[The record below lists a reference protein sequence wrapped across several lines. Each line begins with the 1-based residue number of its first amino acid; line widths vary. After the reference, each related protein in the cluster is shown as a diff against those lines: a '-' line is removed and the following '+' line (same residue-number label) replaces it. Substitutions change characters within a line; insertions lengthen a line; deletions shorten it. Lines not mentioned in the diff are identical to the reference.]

1 MLQKTDHHGETL
13 TFRKLTSFV
22 QKFGRKKAGAKR
34 NEFRLSRQT
43 NELKLNRGLS
53 SRELPYSVT
62 ETEKTKYIHF
72 LKYANHTPREESS
85 SRF

>member
-43 NELKLNRGLS
+43 NELKLNRSLS

-62 ETEKTKYIHF
+62 ETEKNKIYPLPQIC
-72 LKYANHTPREESS
+72 KPHTPR
-85 SRF
+85 R

>member
-22 QKFGRKKAGAKR
+22 RKMGRKKAGAKR

-43 NELKLNRGLS
+43 NELKL
-53 SRELPYSVT
+53 SRSL
-62 ETEKTKYIHF
+62 
-72 LKYANHTPREESS
+72 
-85 SRF
+85 